1 MYQLSKV
8 NKSIMISKTQL
19 IIYLLKVNNRNTR
32 ERYVKYVQS
41 YKYTHQ
47 NHKNDV
53 LVFLLTLNIFET
65 FLLCL

>member
-1 MYQLSKV
+1 MPQLSKA
-8 NKSIMISKTQL
+8 NKSIMISITQL

-32 ERYVKYVQS
+32 ERHVKYVQS
-41 YKYTHQ
+41 YKYKHQ
-47 NHKNDV
+47 NNKNDV

>member
-1 MYQLSKV
+1 MSQLSKV
-8 NKSIMISKTQL
+8 NKSIMISIAQL

-41 YKYTHQ
+41 YQ
-47 NHKNDV
+47 NNKNDV
-53 LVFLLTLNIFET
+53 LVFLLTLNIFDT

>member
-1 MYQLSKV
+1 MSQLSKV
-8 NKSIMISKTQL
+8 NKSIMISIAQL

-41 YKYTHQ
+41 YQ
-47 NHKNDV
+47 NNKNDV